1 MIETIESALVSACNL
16 AVPTAKS
23 VESYAGQ
30 LEGEISALS
39 RRLPAVF
46 VMFAGSNIVRDDYG
60 ESTHNMR
67 FTTLVAAKDLRGK
80 KQARLK
86 TGGAYDMV
94 EALLAALTDQSLDLE
109 IDSLTAE
116 RIDLVFVS
124 GTVVVYSIEWQT
136 GYNSQ

>member
-1 MIETIESALVSACNL
+1 MIETIEAALVSACDL
-16 AVPTAKS
+16 AVPAAKA

-30 LEGEISALS
+30 LEGDIKKLTS
-39 RRLPAVF
+39 RLPAVF
-46 VMFAGSNIVRDDYG
+46 VMFGGGNISRDEYG
-60 ESTHNMR
+60 DSTHSLR
-67 FTTLVAAKDLRGK
+67 FTTLVACKDLRGK
-80 KQARLK
+80 KLARLK

-94 EALLAALTDQSLDLE
+94 EALLAALTDQDLDLA

-124 GTVVVYSIEWQT
+124 GTVVVYAIEWRT